1 MYSHGG
7 TESTEETKF
16 LKDFPRFSG
25 LKAFPVFPVPPCE
38 SGFDSVSN
46 VNKGATMS
54 PETRTK
60 LKNTLADHG
69 LTVLQTKD
77 HTAMLQEL
85 ARLAQFER
93 LMLTTA
99 AGNPPVETAVEHV
112 ILSQLQSAG
121 TPVPDAFTGAME
133 IDDIPRVMREAHAG
147 LHSYHR
153 RQVELLDPK
162 TAPDIIEGALEI
174 SRVGRDLNN
183 LGYLRTGLINA
194 AVAALVGVISIDRSR
209 EVQP

>member
-1 MYSHGG
+1 
-7 TESTEETKF
+7 
-16 LKDFPRFSG
+16 
-25 LKAFPVFPVPPCE
+25 
-38 SGFDSVSN
+38 
-46 VNKGATMS
+46 MS

-69 LTVLQTKD
+69 LTVLQSKD

-99 AGNPPVETAVEHV
+99 AGNPPVESAVEHV
-112 ILSQLQSAG
+112 IMCQMESAA
-121 TPVPDAFTGAME
+121 TPIPNAFTGVMG

-153 RQVELLDPK
+153 HQGELLDPK
-162 TAPDIIEGALEI
+162 TAPDIIDGALEI
-174 SRVGRDLNN
+174 SRVGRDVNN
-183 LGYLRTGLINA
+183 LGYLRAGLVNA

-209 EVQP
+209 EVQS